1 MNEAIRKTLMLLLVT
16 VCVLAAAPRS
26 FAQELFEGATDFIS
40 PDVEMMYKKGI
51 DYLAKS
57 QKPDGSFGGQANDY
71 YGNQPAVVGLCVVAM
86 LAHGEDPNRGPY
98 SVAIKRGLEFILAQQ
113 NKSTGY
119 IGNSMY
125 NHGFATLALA
135 ESYGM
140 VKDVRLGP
148 ALESATKLIL
158 NSQERNG
165 FGAWRYSPESR
176 DADSTVSGANIVA
189 LFAARNAGIAVP
201 EESIQKALKFIAL
214 CQGDDGGIGYT
225 SAGGSNGP
233 RTAIGAL
240 CWALGKQK
248 DTTRFKAAFEFLNN
262 KGAGSARSE
271 GYFHYFLYYAAQT
284 YFHASPQAWK
294 EWNAANITML
304 KEAQNA
310 DGSWNGNFGAT
321 FATSASLL
329 SLALNY
335 RFLPIYER

>member
-1 MNEAIRKTLMLLLVT
+1 MNEVIHKTLTLLLVT
-16 VCVLAAAPRS
+16 ASFLAATPRMT
-26 FAQELFEGATDFIS
+26 AQELFEGATDFIA
-40 PDVEMMYKKGI
+40 PDVETMYKKGI

-98 SVAIKRGLEFILAQQ
+98 SVAIKRGLEFILSQQ
-113 NKSTGY
+113 SKSTGY
-119 IGNSMY
+119 IGTSMY

-135 ESYGM
+135 EAYGM

-165 FGAWRYSPESR
+165 FSAWRYSPESR

-225 SAGGSNGP
+225 SPGGSNGP

-240 CWALGKQK
+240 CWALAKKK
-248 DTTRFKAAFEFLNN
+248 DTTNFKAAFEFLNTY
-262 KGAGSARSE
+262 GAGSARSE

-304 KEAQNA
+304 KEAQSA
-310 DGSWNGNFGAT
+310 DGSWTGNFGAT

>member
-16 VCVLAAAPRS
+16 VCALAAAPRS
-26 FAQELFEGATDFIS
+26 FAQELFEGTTDFIS

-165 FGAWRYSPESR
+165 FGE
-176 DADSTVSGANIVA
+176 
-189 LFAARNAGIAVP
+189 
-201 EESIQKALKFIAL
+201 
-214 CQGDDGGIGYT
+214 
-225 SAGGSNGP
+225 
-233 RTAIGAL
+233 
-240 CWALGKQK
+240 
-248 DTTRFKAAFEFLNN
+248 
-262 KGAGSARSE
+262 
-271 GYFHYFLYYAAQT
+271 
-284 YFHASPQAWK
+284 
-294 EWNAANITML
+294 
-304 KEAQNA
+304 
-310 DGSWNGNFGAT
+310 
-321 FATSASLL
+321 
-329 SLALNY
+329 
-335 RFLPIYER
+335 